1 MLSLRLTLPT
11 SGRCGLALAAAV
23 ATLAMPIGSV
33 STDAQIRVSTQT
45 VPLYVTVTDSGKR
58 LVPDLERDD
67 FEVYDNGKLQAL
79 TSFDNQVTPINVV
92 VMLDTSGSM
101 TLALDLV
108 KAAAEEF
115 LIRLLPEDKA
125 KVGAFNDKLEV
136 KPQSGLPFT
145 NNRDQLIR
153 YLGDLDFGY
162 PTRLYDAVDYG
173 INELKTVDGRKVV
186 LVFTDGADT
195 ASRLDSGDVT
205 ERSREDEVMVY
216 SVGMENEYMN
226 GNQRVRTSPDRGLRR
241 LSDETGGGFFMLKK
255 KDELGPTF
263 TRIAQELHSQYVM
276 GFTPETLDNKV
287 HKLEVRVKRP
297 GMTARARK
305 SYVAAPPA
313 VGTAGK

>member
-1 MLSLRLTLPT
+1 MISATRLSLTR
-11 SGRCGLALAAAV
+11 ALAAGACALTV
-23 ATLAMPIGSV
+23 LSV
-33 STDAQIRVSTQT
+33 PTGAQIRVSTQT
-45 VPLYVTVTDSGKR
+45 VPLYVTVTDSAKR
-58 LVPDLERDD
+58 IIPDLVRED

-79 TSFDNQVTPINVV
+79 TNFDNQVTPINVV

-101 TLALDLV
+101 TLALDMV
-108 KAAAEEF
+108 KQAAEEF
-115 LIRLLPEDKA
+115 ILRMLPDDRA

-136 KPQSGLPFT
+136 KPQVGLPFT

-153 YLGDLDFGY
+153 YLNELDFGY
-162 PTRLYDAVDYG
+162 PTRLYDAVDYS

-205 ERSREDEVMVY
+205 ERSRVEEVMVY
-216 SVGMENEYMN
+216 SVGLENEFMN
-226 GNQRVRTSPDRGLRR
+226 GGQRVRTSPDRGLRR

-255 KDELGPTF
+255 QDELGPTF

-276 GFTPETLDNKV
+276 GFTPETLDNKI

-305 SYVAAPPA
+305 SYVASAPGA
-313 VGTAGK
+313 GTGSK

>member
-1 MLSLRLTLPT
+1 MVSATRLSPT
-11 SGRCGLALAAAV
+11 RALAVGACAMTVLAV
-23 ATLAMPIGSV
+23 PTG
-33 STDAQIRVSTQT
+33 AQIRVSTQT
-45 VPLYVTVTDSGKR
+45 VPLYVTVTDTAKR
-58 LVPDLERDD
+58 IIPDLVRED

-79 TSFDNQVTPINVV
+79 TNFDNQVTPINVV

-101 TLALDLV
+101 TLALDMV
-108 KAAAEEF
+108 RQAAEEF
-115 LIRLLPEDKA
+115 ILRMLPDDRA

-136 KPQSGLPFT
+136 KPQVGLPFT

-153 YLGDLDFGY
+153 YLNELDFGY
-162 PTRLYDAVDYG
+162 PTRLYDAVDYS

-205 ERSREDEVMVY
+205 ERSRVEEVMVY
-216 SVGMENEYMN
+216 SVGLENEYMN
-226 GNQRVRTSPDRGLRR
+226 GGQRVRTSPDRGLRR

-255 KDELGPTF
+255 QDELGPTF

-276 GFTPETLDNKV
+276 GFTPETLDNKI

-305 SYVAAPPA
+305 SYVASAPGA
-313 VGTAGK
+313 GTGSK

>member
-1 MLSLRLTLPT
+1 MT
-11 SGRCGLALAAAV
+11 
-23 ATLAMPIGSV
+23 
-33 STDAQIRVSTQT
+33 
-45 VPLYVTVTDSGKR
+45 
-58 LVPDLERDD
+58 
-67 FEVYDNGKLQAL
+67 N
-79 TSFDNQVTPINVV
+79 FDNQVTPINVV
-92 VMLDTSGSM
+92 VMIDTSGSM

-108 KAAAEEF
+108 KQAAEEF

-125 KVGAFNDKLEV
+125 KVGAFNDKIQV
-136 KPQSGLPFT
+136 KPETGLPFT

-153 YLGDLDFGY
+153 SLQDLDFGY
-162 PTRLYDAVDYG
+162 PTRLYDAVDYS
-173 INELKTVDGRKVV
+173 INELKIVDGRKVV

-195 ASRLDSGDVT
+195 ASRLGSGDVT
-205 ERSREDEVMVY
+205 ERSRTEEVMVY

-263 TRIAQELHSQYVM
+263 TRIAQELHNQYVM

-287 HKLEVRVKRP
+287 HKLEVRLKRA

-305 SYVAAPPA
+305 SYVASPPNST
-313 VGTAGK
+313 VGGK

>member
-1 MLSLRLTLPT
+1 MTLLAVPT
-11 SGRCGLALAAAV
+11 G
-23 ATLAMPIGSV
+23 
-33 STDAQIRVSTQT
+33 AQIKVGTQT
-45 VPLYVTVTDSGKR
+45 VPLYVTVTDTAKR
-58 LVPDLERDD
+58 LVPDLVRED
-67 FEVYDNGKLQAL
+67 FEIYDNGKLQTL
-79 TSFDNQVTPINVV
+79 TNFDNQVTPISVV

-108 KAAAEEF
+108 KQAAEEF
-115 LIRLLPEDKA
+115 LLRLLPEDKG
-125 KVGAFNDKLEV
+125 KVGAFNDKIEV
-136 KPQSGLPFT
+136 VPTTGLPFT

-153 YLGDLDFGY
+153 ALQDLDFGY
-162 PTRLYDAVDYG
+162 PTRLYDAVDFG

-186 LVFTDGADT
+186 LVFTDGEDT
-195 ASRLDSGDVT
+195 ASRMGSGDVT
-205 ERSREDEVMVY
+205 ERSRLEEVMVY

-255 KDELGPTF
+255 KDELGSTF

-276 GFTPETLDNKV
+276 GFSPETLDNKV

-305 SYVAAPPA
+305 SYVAAPPS
-313 VGTAGK
+313 AGSGGK

>member
-1 MLSLRLTLPT
+1 MVLATRLSPT
-11 SGRCGLALAAAV
+11 RALAAATCAMTV
-23 ATLAMPIGSV
+23 LAVPTG
-33 STDAQIRVSTQT
+33 AQIRVSTQT
-45 VPLYVTVTDSGKR
+45 VPLYVTVTDNAKR
-58 LVPDLERDD
+58 IIPDLVRED

-79 TSFDNQVTPINVV
+79 TNFDNQVTPINVV

-101 TLALDLV
+101 TLALDMV
-108 KAAAEEF
+108 RQAAEEF
-115 LIRLLPEDKA
+115 ILRMLPDDRA

-136 KPQSGLPFT
+136 KPQVGLPFT

-153 YLGDLDFGY
+153 YLNELDFGY
-162 PTRLYDAVDYG
+162 PTRLYDAVDYS

-205 ERSREDEVMVY
+205 ERSRVEEVMVY
-216 SVGMENEYMN
+216 SVGLENEYMN
-226 GNQRVRTSPDRGLRR
+226 GGQRVRTSPDRGLRR

-255 KDELGPTF
+255 QDELGPTF

-276 GFTPETLDNKV
+276 GFTPETLDNKI

-305 SYVAAPPA
+305 SYVASAPGA
-313 VGTAGK
+313 GTGSK

>member
-1 MLSLRLTLPT
+1 MVSATRLSPVR
-11 SGRCGLALAAAV
+11 ALAVGACALTVLAV
-23 ATLAMPIGSV
+23 PTG
-33 STDAQIRVSTQT
+33 AQIRVSTQT
-45 VPLYVTVTDSGKR
+45 VPLYVTVTDNAKR
-58 LVPDLERDD
+58 IVPDLVRED

-79 TSFDNQVTPINVV
+79 TNFDNQVTPISVV

-101 TLALDLV
+101 TLALDMV
-108 KAAAEEF
+108 KQAAEEF
-115 LIRLLPEDKA
+115 ILRMLPDDRA

-136 KPQSGLPFT
+136 KPQIGLPFT

-153 YLGDLDFGY
+153 YLNELDFGY
-162 PTRLYDAVDYG
+162 PTRLYDAVDYS

-205 ERSREDEVMVY
+205 ERSRVEEVMVY
-216 SVGMENEYMN
+216 SVGLENEYMN
-226 GNQRVRTSPDRGLRR
+226 GGQRVRTSPDRGLRR

-255 KDELGPTF
+255 QDELGPTF

-276 GFTPETLDNKV
+276 GFTPETLDNKI

-297 GMTARARK
+297 GMTARARR
-305 SYVAAPPA
+305 SYVASAPGA
-313 VGTAGK
+313 GTGSK

>member
-1 MLSLRLTLPT
+1 MLSATRLTPA
-11 SGRCGLALAAAV
+11 RALALTAFALTLL
-23 ATLAMPIGSV
+23 ATPMG
-33 STDAQIRVSTQT
+33 AQIRVSTQT
-45 VPLYVTVTDSGKR
+45 VPLYVTVTDSAKR
-58 LVPDLERDD
+58 LVPDLLRED
-67 FEVYDNGKLQAL
+67 FEVYDNGKLQTL
-79 TSFDNQVTPINVV
+79 TNFDNQVTPINVV
-92 VMLDTSGSM
+92 VMIDTSGSM

-108 KAAAEEF
+108 KQAAEEF

-125 KVGAFNDKLEV
+125 KVGAFNDKIQV
-136 KPQSGLPFT
+136 KPETGLPFT

-153 YLGDLDFGY
+153 SLQDLDFGY

-173 INELKTVDGRKVV
+173 ISELKMVDGRKVV

-195 ASRLDSGDVT
+195 ASRLGSGDVT
-205 ERSREDEVMVY
+205 ERSRTEEVMVY

-263 TRIAQELHSQYVM
+263 TRIAQELHNQYVM
-276 GFTPETLDNKV
+276 GFTPETLDNKI

-297 GMTARARK
+297 GNTARARK
-305 SYVAAPPA
+305 SYVASPPNST
-313 VGTAGK
+313 VGGK